1 MTTEATIYLYVT
13 EPLVHLSTMDFKK
26 TVRNL
31 ERRYNFENGEYCRAV
46 GRSNAH
52 LQD

>member
-1 MTTEATIYLYVT
+1 
-13 EPLVHLSTMDFKK
+13 MDFKK